1 MLQPA
6 LSSHVSSPPVTA
18 GGCPLLWLWQEGD
31 VALVAAIRAQN
42 MELVDALLE
51 EPALLKVLANLRVL
65 SK

>member
-18 GGCPLLWLWQEGD
+18 GGCSLLWLWQEGD

-51 EPALLKVLANLRVL
+51 EPALLKVLANIRVL